1 MKKKVM
7 KNRYKLLFLFA
18 LLLGATTVQSQ
29 EYLEMIDAETFSVEE
44 IRTNAEAYFLNKDK
58 GRGSGYVQYK
68 RWEYNAMRLMNENGY
83 LPTTTEN
90 IAEWERYNA
99 YLNET
104 AGNRQ
109 FTNDNW
115 TELGPTYWNQT
126 SGWNPGVGR
135 ITGISIDKTNN
146 DHIIISARSGG
157 VWKTTD
163 DGTNWTA
170 LNDNFSNMSFFSVT
184 IDPSNS
190 SVYYAGANSGM
201 IFNST
206 DSGATWNLLGDV
218 GSSTVN
224 KILVHPTNSNTMFA
238 TSDGTGIF
246 KSVDGGVT
254 WSSAV
259 ADSRGYDIAFSPG
272 NPSVVFA
279 SGLGFHKSIDGGA
292 TFTTIGG
299 FGSGPKMI
307 GVPSANTANVYV
319 LEATAISGGTFAGFY
334 SSNDT
339 GDSFT
344 KLNHGTNNYFG
355 YSTTAQDNSGQA
367 ARDMGIAVNPTNDLE
382 VHIAGILTW
391 RSMDGGVTF
400 TCTSDWIPDEAA
412 TANIGY
418 CHADVDLL
426 LFEGT
431 TLYAG
436 TDGGIFKATD
446 TGTVN
451 ANYYTDI
458 TSGLGIRQFYKIGI
472 SQGLDVVVSGG
483 SQDNGTSTYAV
494 ATGWRDWL
502 GADGMESFIDKD
514 DSNIMYGTSQGGQ
527 LYRTDDNANNRN
539 SLEEPGQGSGEW
551 VTPFEQDPSNPNT
564 IYVGY
569 NIIYKST
576 DKGVN
581 WTSISQNFGDDL
593 DHLKIAPSN
602 NLIMYA
608 ANESAFFKTVDGGA
622 TNWTT
627 RALPGGDDVKSIA
640 IHPTDPNKVA
650 VASSAG
656 DKVYVSNN
664 GGVTWINYKK
674 NLPNFSSLA
683 VVWDDNGVDALYVG
697 MNYGIFYIDNN
708 LTDWLPYSNNLPNV
722 QIRELEINSTQNK
735 LYAATFGRG
744 LWSSDV
750 QDSNLGIT
758 SVVSAD
764 NVQVYPNPA
773 TTEIT
778 VSLTSPSEVD
788 IRIFDVSGKLLVYQ
802 ADKMIEGTHSLD
814 VSELTSGVYFLRI
827 NSENG
832 EITKKLIK
840 N

>member
-1 MKKKVM
+1 M
-7 KNRYKLLFLFA
+7 KNSYKLLFLFA

-44 IRTNAEAYFLNKDK
+44 IRINAEAYFLNRDK

-68 RWEYNAMRLMNENGY
+68 RWEYNAMRLMNEYGY
-83 LPTTTEN
+83 LTTTTEN

-104 AGNRQ
+104 SGDRQ
-109 FTNDNW
+109 ITNDNW
-115 TELGPTYWNQT
+115 TELGPSSWNQT
-126 SGWNPGVGR
+126 SSWNPGVGR

-157 VWKTTD
+157 VWRTMDAGTT
-163 DGTNWTA
+163 WTA

-201 IFNST
+201 IFSSV
-206 DSGATWNLLGDV
+206 DSGATWNLLGDLG
-218 GSSTVN
+218 GSAVN

-238 TSDGTGIF
+238 TSEGTGIF

-259 ADSRGYDIAFSPG
+259 ADSRGYDVVFSPG

-279 SGLGFHKSIDGGA
+279 SGSGFHKSIDGGA

-299 FGSGPKMI
+299 FGTGPKMI
-307 GVPSANTANVYV
+307 GVASVNTANVYV
-319 LEATAISGGTFAGFY
+319 LEASSGIFGGFY
-334 SSNDT
+334 SSTDT
-339 GDSFT
+339 ADSFT
-344 KLNHGTNNYFG
+344 KLDHGTNNYFG

-367 ARDMGIAVNPTNDLE
+367 PRDMGIAVNPANDLE

-391 RSMDGGVTF
+391 RSIDGGVTF
-400 TCTSDWIPDEAA
+400 TCTSDWIPGQAA
-412 TANIGY
+412 GADIGY

-446 TGTVN
+446 TATLN

-458 TSGLGIRQFYKIGI
+458 TSGLGIKQFYKIGI
-472 SQGLDVVVSGG
+472 TQGSDVVVSGG
-483 SQDNGTSTYAV
+483 AQDNGTSTYAA

-502 GADGMESFIDKD
+502 GADGMESFVDKD
-514 DSNIMYGTSQGGQ
+514 LPNIMYGTSQFGQ
-527 LYRTDDNANNRN
+527 LYRTDTNANSYNGL
-539 SLEEPGQGSGEW
+539 SEPGQGSGEW
-551 VTPFEQDPSNPNT
+551 VTPFEQDPTDANT

-569 NIIYKST
+569 NIVYKSIN
-576 DKGVN
+576 KGVA
-581 WTSISQNFGDDL
+581 WTSVSQNFGGDL
-593 DHLKIAPSN
+593 DHLKISPSN

-608 ANESAFFKTVDGGA
+608 ANGGSMYKTVDGGA
-622 TNWTT
+622 TDWTAT
-627 RALPGGDDVKSIA
+627 ALPGGIVRSIA
-640 IHPTDPNKVA
+640 IHPTDPDKVAIASSTGNKV
-650 VASSAG
+650 
-656 DKVYVSNN
+656 YISND

-683 VVWDDNGVDALYVG
+683 VVWDDNGGDALYVG
-697 MNYGIFYIDNN
+697 MNYGIYYIDNN
-708 LTDWLPYSNNLPNV
+708 LTDWIPYSNNLPNV
-722 QIRELEINSTQNK
+722 QINELEVNNTQDK
-735 LYAATFGRG
+735 LYVATYGRG
-744 LWSSDV
+744 LWASPV

-758 SVVSAD
+758 SILSSD

-773 TTEIT
+773 TAEIT

-788 IRIFDVSGKLLVYQ
+788 IRIFDLSGKLLVYQ
-802 ADKMIEGTHSLD
+802 ADTIIEGAHSLD
-814 VSELTSGVYFLRI
+814 VSSLTSGIYFLRI

-832 EITKKLIK
+832 EVTKKLIK